1 MNWLRKRIVNWLR
14 GSEVE
19 ALASL
24 GRDVVAQC
32 PDNPGDFNMTFLSAM
47 NGKVIQIRTYAPHKN
62 PGPDW
67 KTEYF
72 IVPDGEK
79 LTDAL
84 TLLMIAKNLEKA

>member
-1 MNWLRKRIVNWLR
+1 MRWLKRAVRDWLLD
-14 GSEVE
+14 SYAEQPV
-19 ALASL
+19 LN
-24 GRDVVAQC
+24 RDVVQS
-32 PDNPGDFNMTFLSAM
+32 PDNPGDFNMTFLNAI

-72 IVPDGEK
+72 IVPEGEK
-79 LTDAL
+79 VTDAL